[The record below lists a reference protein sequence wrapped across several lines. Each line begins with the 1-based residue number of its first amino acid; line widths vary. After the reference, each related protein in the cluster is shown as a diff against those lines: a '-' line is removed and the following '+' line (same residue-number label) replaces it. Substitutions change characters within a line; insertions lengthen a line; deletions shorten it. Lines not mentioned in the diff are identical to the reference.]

1 MHHHWGCASIYRPLS
16 RFIFGI
22 FRDKTMDEKLI
33 CLPSI
38 IISMEIKIKIIGGKV
53 WTLLVISNPLWCKNW
68 FLRCW
73 TRITSDL
80 VGLELGEEIPDTD
93 PYFLEYGP
101 DFTLAVTPTNIK
113 NSNSKK
119 DIEDLVALV
128 KDNLEKIV
136 L

>member
-1 MHHHWGCASIYRPLS
+1 M
-16 RFIFGI
+16 
-22 FRDKTMDEKLI
+22 
-33 CLPSI
+33 
-38 IISMEIKIKIIGGKV
+38 
-53 WTLLVISNPLWCKNW
+53 
-68 FLRCW
+68 
-73 TRITSDL
+73 
-80 VGLELGEEIPDTD
+80 GLELSEEIPDTD